1 MDAAVA
7 ASIRTQLSDRRH
19 RLERAVADV
28 GRADD
33 LVRLLRAVDEA
44 IERLDA
50 GRFGRC
56 EVCHESVDDELLLTH
71 PLAKY
76 CLCGL
81 SPRQQAALERD
92 LELARKVQIGLL
104 PRQNVSVGG
113 WDVHFRYIPAGPVSG
128 DYLDV
133 ISRNHG
139 SDDAYFLLGD
149 VSGKGVAASLL
160 MARLSALLRSLVEN
174 GPPVGELVARANRHF
189 SESDVSS
196 HFVTLVCARATP
208 SGRIDFCNAGHCPP
222 LVVRGSAVEMLGSHG
237 FPVGVVAEGR
247 YEVQSL
253 AIEPGDTVVLYS
265 DGISEA
271 MNDAREQ
278 YGVERLAACVQNSRG
293 LQPAGLA
300 AACLRD
306 VEAFRGGAAAHDD
319 TSLMVIRRT

>member
-7 ASIRTQLSDRRH
+7 ASIRTQLSDRRD
-19 RLERAVADV
+19 RLERVVADV

-44 IERLDA
+44 IERLD
-50 GRFGRC
+50 GDRFGRC
-56 EVCHESVDDELLLTH
+56 EVCHESVDDDLLLTH
-71 PLAKY
+71 PLARY

-92 LELARKVQIGLL
+92 LDLARQVQIGLL
-104 PRQNVSVGG
+104 PRQNLSLGG
-113 WDVHFRYIPAGPVSG
+113 WEVHFRYLPAGPVSG

-133 ISRNHG
+133 ISRNQG

-160 MARLSALLRSLVEN
+160 MARLSALLRSLVES
-174 GPPVGELVARANRHF
+174 GPPVGELVARANRMF

-222 LVVRGSAVEMLGSHG
+222 LVVRRGAVEMLDSDGL
-237 FPVGVVAEGR
+237 PVGVVAEGR

-253 AIEPGDTVVLYS
+253 ATEPGDTIVLYS

-271 MNDAREQ
+271 MNDGREQ
-278 YGVERLAACVQNSRG
+278 FGLDRLSACVSENRG
-293 LQPAGLA
+293 LRPAALA
-300 AACLRD
+300 AACLRA
-306 VEAFRGGAAAHDD
+306 VAAFCGGAAAHDD
-319 TSLMVIRRT
+319 TSLMIIRRT